1 MLVKMYINAHYICAM
16 CRNSKSVAKKVA
28 IFSEEM
34 TIRKC
39 WIFCEECAMI
49 AKEMEGMVIGHE

>member
-28 IFSEEM
+28 IFIDLIGVHKTVEM
-34 TIRKC
+34 KTRL
-39 WIFCEECAMI
+39 
-49 AKEMEGMVIGHE
+49 